1 MKLTSNYHTHTVR
14 CGHASDEPERAYVEA
29 AIAAGMTEL
38 GFSDHCPMPAPD
50 GAKETELTR
59 WFQSIRMSTD
69 ETEGYVN
76 TLLSLREEY
85 KNDIKLYIGFEVEY
99 LEDDFSRF
107 LDHIRPYP
115 VDYLILGQHFNR
127 MTDDIRYYG
136 AETRSDEVLARHV
149 QQMCD
154 GISTGKFTY
163 VAHPDLC
170 VYRGDLAFYEKQ
182 MTKLIECANKH
193 KTPLEIN
200 LLGWQTTRNYPNIS
214 FWSLAS
220 EIGCDV
226 VLGCDAHDTASLQ
239 PREAMAYAE
248 QLLDKNPRL
257 NLIEKIK
264 LVSPF

>member
-1 MKLTSNYHTHTVR
+1 MKITANYHTHTVR
-14 CGHASDEPERAYVEA
+14 CKHASRRPERDYIEA

-38 GFSDHCPMPAPD
+38 GFSDHCPMPAPEGVPD
-50 GAKETELTR
+50 TDLTR

-69 ETEGYVN
+69 QTEGYVN
-76 TLLSLREEY
+76 TLLALREEY
-85 KNDIKLYIGFEVEY
+85 KNDIKVHIGFEVEY

-115 VDYLILGQHFNR
+115 VDYLILGQHFNK
-127 MTDDIRYYG
+127 MTDDIKYYG
-136 AETRSDEVLARHV
+136 AETRSDEVLERYV
-149 QQMCD
+149 GQVCD
-154 GISTGKFTY
+154 GIATDKFTY

-170 VYRGDLAFYEKQ
+170 VYRGNLAFYEKQ
-182 MTKLIECANKH
+182 MAKLIECANEH

-200 LLGWQTTRNYPNIS
+200 LLGWQETRNYPNIS

-226 VLGCDAHDTASLQ
+226 VIGCDAHNVDSLQ
-239 PREAMAYAE
+239 PKEAIEYAE
-248 QLLDKNPRL
+248 RLLEKNPRL
-257 NLIEKIK
+257 NLLDKME